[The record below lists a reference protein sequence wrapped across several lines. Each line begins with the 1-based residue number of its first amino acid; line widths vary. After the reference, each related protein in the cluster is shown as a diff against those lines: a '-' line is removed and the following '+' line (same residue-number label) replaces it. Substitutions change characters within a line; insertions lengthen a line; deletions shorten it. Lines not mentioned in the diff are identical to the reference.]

1 MTEEAFESG
10 EKKVNTYDYYSEKL
24 KQNRVNTGITLREYY
39 AGLAMQG
46 MLADPN
52 TTYNESVYDTVKFAV
67 EAADALL
74 EELIKQDGD
83 EN

>member
-39 AGLAMQG
+39 AGLAMLG
-46 MLADPN
+46 LLADPN
-52 TTYNESVYDTVKFAV
+52 ESIATAV
-67 EAADALL
+67 TNAVVCADALL
-74 EELIKQDGD
+74 EELAKKDGD
-83 EN
+83 ES